1 MHRYTGAAPL
11 VALHIPWD
19 RVDDYD
25 KLRLYAEDLGVGLGT
40 VNSNT
45 FQNEDY
51 KFGSLT
57 HVDSRIRSKAI
68 DHMHECIAI
77 MDEIGSS
84 DLKIWLADGT
94 NYPGQGDFQDRQERL
109 AESSTGRLRATER
122 HPTTHPRVQVF

>member
-1 MHRYTGAAPL
+1 MRHKCTASPASAPL

-45 FQNEDY
+45 FQDEDY

-57 HVDSRIRSKAI
+57 HV
-68 DHMHECIAI
+68 
-77 MDEIGSS
+77 G
-84 DLKIWLADGT
+84 
-94 NYPGQGDFQDRQERL
+94 
-109 AESSTGRLRATER
+109 
-122 HPTTHPRVQVF
+122 